1 MKKIV
6 ITVVL
11 LLCLAVVIC
20 GIAGIVSGAVWIEIV
35 TFALSL
41 LFHCLPI
48 IIYRYLI
55 KRKPVKNAKQ
65 ISLWYGV
72 PLVLFGLRDLP
83 GGSIAG
89 TIGIAAG
96 AAINYLMLS
105 E

>member
-1 MKKIV
+1 MKNIL
-6 ITVVL
+6 IAVVL
-11 LLCLAVVIC
+11 LICLAVVIC
-20 GIAGIVSGAVWIEIV
+20 GVTGVIEGAAWTPVV
-35 TFALSL
+35 MFALSL

-72 PLVLFGLRDLP
+72 PLVLYGLRDLR
-83 GGSIAG
+83 GDSIARM
-89 TIGIAAG
+89 IGIAAG